1 MSRVVNVMYTVF
13 IQEVFDSRVV
23 YIKSIRVE
31 INTSAIVVEIGQNP
45 MFSRFSRLVSVDDVE
60 PWLPS

>member
-31 INTSAIVVEIGQNP
+31 INTSAIVVEICQNP

-60 PWLPS
+60 P

>member
-45 MFSRFSRLVSVDDVE
+45 MFSRFRRLVSVDDVE
-60 PWLPS
+60 SWLTS